1 MKFYVMA
8 NPFCWSHKDEPR
20 RLGGTSTEAYQAM
33 LEGLSEHAKVADELG
48 FEGMFFSEQHG
59 NIEGVPEVTNNP
71 VFLDWFVASQTKR
84 LKVGQLGCVLPVS
97 NPLLVAEEIAQL
109 DQMTQGRVL
118 AGFSRGNTF
127 RWVDQFGQLND
138 MRSATSDKSE
148 ADERNLRAF
157 IEAWEI
163 IKLAWTTDTFSFDG
177 EFWSYPVEGKWT
189 YPATKEWGAGVDADD
204 NLTGV
209 GIAPRPFQ
217 KPYPRVFSPISGR
230 AAMVKIWAAAGNS
243 VVSFAGNDEFNG
255 GMIDLYAQNAE
266 AAGRTTERGEGLVL
280 GGSLAIG
287 ADEATAKQ
295 RADEFS
301 EWYELYYNCPPYNLP
316 HGRSW
321 GGTPQQII
329 DQIGSIHEQLGVEE
343 FMVLSNVGA
352 PHGFEQG
359 LEMLELFGREV
370 IPALR
375 SVGTRTNETSE
386 PVGADV

>member
-20 RLGGTSTEAYQAM
+20 RLAATSTDAYQAM
-33 LEGLSEHAKVADELG
+33 LEGLADHARVADELG

-109 DQMTQGRVL
+109 DQMSKGRVL
-118 AGFSRGNTF
+118 AGFSRGNTV
-127 RWVDQFGQLND
+127 RWVEQFGQLNG
-138 MRSATSDKSE
+138 MKSATSDKSE

-157 IEAWEI
+157 IEAWHI
-163 IKLAWTTDTFSFDG
+163 IKLAWTEDTFSFDG
-177 EFWSYPVEGKWT
+177 EFWSYPVEGKWP
-189 YPATKEWGAGVDADD
+189 YPATKQWGAGVDDDD

-217 KPYPRVFSPISGR
+217 KPYPRVFSPITSR
-230 AAMVKIWAAAGNS
+230 AAMVKLWAGEGNS

-255 GMIDLYAQNAE
+255 GMLGLYAQQAE

-280 GGSLAIG
+280 GGSLAI
-287 ADEATAKQ
+287 AEDEATAKQ
-295 RADEFS
+295 RAGEFA
-301 EWYELYYNCPPYNLP
+301 EWYDLYYNCPPYSLP

-329 DQIGSIHEQLGVEE
+329 DQIGGIHEQLGVEE
-343 FMVLSNVGA
+343 FMVLSNIGA
-352 PHGFEQG
+352 PHGYGPG
-359 LEMLELFGREV
+359 LEMLELFGSEV

-375 SVGTRTNETSE
+375 SVGSRTTEESE
-386 PVGADV
+386 AVAADV